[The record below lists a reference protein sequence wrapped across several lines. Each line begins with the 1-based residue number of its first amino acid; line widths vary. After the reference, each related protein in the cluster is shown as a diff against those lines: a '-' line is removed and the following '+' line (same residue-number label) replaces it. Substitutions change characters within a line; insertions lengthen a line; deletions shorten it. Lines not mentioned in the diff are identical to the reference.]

1 MIMKLLVGVLFLI
14 FPVMPYSL
22 GQQIVDSVEHRVLVK
37 NLEGEVLTGVYMVNK
52 AQHYLITSSDGEGY
66 CYFDVNVLDPSD
78 TIQFFCLGYYDLTMS
93 GKELLAEQEIHLQ
106 EKVYELGDIAIKGV
120 KPDVLLKK
128 AAALLQKRA
137 KFVKKNYNYYGKGQ
151 YLKITECHGKAV
163 EYQKIYG
170 VFFTSGN
177 MPRKD
182 ILDENYRWDFIPAW
196 RAQSL
201 SLVADG
207 KDTLFRRR
215 VLSNNLKQLN
225 SDYDAGVMKLPVLM
239 RSIMLYAPL
248 FTDLKYYD
256 FRLIDNTAGYTYEF
270 RTKNINPV
278 KNMRIRCN
286 GTLTVDPETA
296 HLTRLVLNYVDYN
309 LFWRRLDEWVE
320 SPYLTRADIRI
331 NFGEDGL
338 PYVESCVQETV
349 WKKNRRYGKSGEE
362 VWGLLP
368 SRRGAARHNLIEKEF
383 FKADSYQVYPEY
395 YRRDERFYFILRD
408 YNQVCFAEYKKDV
421 FTPLIEWAEEDVA
434 KKDLSSF
441 MDIEKQFECQNRGV
455 YYTPDDVN
463 FSSDIAVPRV
473 LQKEVWEN
481 IIEVFVTGK
490 SKKLVLIGEGLH
502 TRLGVR

>member
-1 MIMKLLVGVLFLI
+1 MKLLIRVLFFI
-14 FPVMPYSL
+14 FGGIPYSF
-22 GQQIVDSVEHRVLVK
+22 GQETADSAEHGVLVK
-37 NLEGEVLTGVYMVNK
+37 NSEGEVLTGVYMVNK
-52 AQHYLITSSDGEGY
+52 TQHYLITSSDEKGY
-66 CYFDVNVLDPSD
+66 CYFDVNQLKPSD
-78 TIQFFCLGYYDLTMS
+78 SIQFACLGFYDLVMI
-93 GKELLAEQEIHLQ
+93 GQELLVEQEIHLV
-106 EKVYELGDIAIKGV
+106 EKRYELEGITIKNE

-128 AAALLQKRA
+128 ASVLVRKRA

-177 MPRKD
+177 MLRKD

-201 SLVADG
+201 PLTADG

-215 VLSNNLKQLN
+215 VLSNNLKKLN
-225 SDYDAGVMKLPVLM
+225 SDYDAGVMKLPVLI
-239 RSIMLYAPL
+239 RSIMLYGPL

-270 RTKNINPV
+270 RTKNTDPV
-278 KNMRIRCN
+278 NNMRIRCN
-286 GTLTVDPETA
+286 GTLTIDPETA

-349 WKKNRRYGKSGEE
+349 WKKNWGYGKSGEE

-368 SRRGAARHNLIEKEF
+368 SRRGAARHHLIEKEF
-383 FKADSYQVYPEY
+383 FKAYSYRVYPEY
-395 YRRDERFYFILRD
+395 YRHDERFYFILRD
-408 YNQVCFAEYKKDV
+408 YNQACFAEYKKDV
-421 FTPLIEWAEEDVA
+421 FPLIEWADESVA

-441 MDIEKQFECQNRGV
+441 MDIEKQFECQRMA
-455 YYTPDDVN
+455 YYTSEDV
-463 FSSDIAVPRV
+463 DINSGISVPKV

-481 IIEVFVTGK
+481 IIEAFVTGE
-490 SKKLVLIGEGLH
+490 SKKLVLMSEGFH